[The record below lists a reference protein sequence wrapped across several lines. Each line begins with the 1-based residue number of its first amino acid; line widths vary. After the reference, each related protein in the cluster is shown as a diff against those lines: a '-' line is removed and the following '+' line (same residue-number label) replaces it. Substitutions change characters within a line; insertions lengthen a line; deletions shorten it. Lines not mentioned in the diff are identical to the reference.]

1 MIRKLEYILL
11 LSFLILFSC
20 NEGNRSNMKLASPME
35 EMDSSHLKKSLL
47 HEVRK
52 FVGKYPEINAF
63 VLYNMQLTANK
74 DREKENTCIGCRTVY
89 NELYCIAEA
98 NDASF
103 GSGEFI
109 VTRNY
114 PHRYLVVNDKIVF
127 VPSNDDAFYN
137 QKELKRIYDKIEFN
151 EDCTPAAKHYFLLY
165 DLVDSCKTV
174 PNPFYDKSGSEIY
187 DVIGDVKLPIIRFD
201 GPVFE

>member
-52 FVGKYPEINAF
+52 FVGKYPEIKTF
-63 VLYNMQLTANK
+63 VLYNMQVTANK

-114 PHRYLVVNDKIVF
+114 PHRYLVIDDKIIF

-174 PNPFYDKSGSEIY
+174 SNPFKPSSEEY
-187 DVIGDVKLPIIRFD
+187 DVIGPVKLPIVFD

>member
-52 FVGKYPEINAF
+52 FVGKYPEIKTF
-63 VLYNMQLTANK
+63 VLYNMQLTVKKN
-74 DREKENTCIGCRTVY
+74 REEEENCIGCRTVY

-151 EDCTPAAKHYFLLY
+151 EDTPVAKHYFLLY
-165 DLVDSCKTV
+165 DIVDSCKTV
-174 PNPFYDKSGSEIY
+174 PNPIYDKSGSEIY
-187 DVIGDVKLPIIRFD
+187 DVIVPVKLPIFFD